1 VILSAR
7 SLRGRLLLGGLA
19 VGVSFAVLFGLGA
32 TWRVN
37 QLEDHA
43 VRSALQSRLDVAR
56 DEVGRD
62 GVLTAD
68 RDSPKTDLVQVIAP
82 DGRVRSSSSSL
93 AGLDPLVTVEAA
105 RRSPS
110 GAEVRASLQQPD
122 IDLAALGVPVT
133 LSGDGA
139 SPGGTGVLV
148 VAVDVEGFTTAT
160 SGLLGI
166 LAIGLGAVVVAIGAL
181 SWVLAGRALRSVT
194 LLTERAEA
202 AAPRDLANGLPVP
215 PADAELARLVGALNR
230 MLARLEVSHAKEL
243 QFAADAGH
251 RLRTPV
257 ATLRAEAELAMRG
270 DGEDQTAALGRI
282 VRDADQL
289 ALVVDRML
297 HRIRAGRDSSEP
309 VILALATAVARWER
323 QAGLV
328 GVRLVLELAPT
339 ISETASCPQVVDVTE
354 PIVDNAIRHTPAGG
368 TVEVAARAEQ
378 GLDGPT
384 LVIDVRDTGSGV
396 PPELAPQIFDAWVSS
411 RDGSIAGGLGLWVA
425 RETARDVTGDVVLRE
440 NTVGRTV
447 FTVRLPLAYEARPE
461 GASTPS

>member
-1 VILSAR
+1 MILTTR

-43 VRSALQSRLDVAR
+43 VRSALLSRLEVAR
-56 DEVGRD
+56 DEVGSD

-68 RDSPKTDLVQVIAP
+68 RGSPKTDLVQVIAA
-82 DGRVRSSSSSL
+82 DGRVRSSSSL
-93 AGLDPLVTVEAA
+93 AGIDPLVTVEAA

-122 IDLAALGVPVT
+122 IDLAALGVPVK
-133 LSGDGA
+133 LAPEGA

-166 LAIGLGAVVVAIGAL
+166 LAVGLGAVVVAIGAL

-270 DGEDQTAALGRI
+270 DPDDQTEALGRI
-282 VRDADQL
+282 MRDADQL

-297 HRIRAGRDSSEP
+297 YRMRGGRDSSEP
-309 VILALATAVARWER
+309 VMPALATAAARWER
-323 QAGLV
+323 QARLV
-328 GVRLVLELAPT
+328 GVTLILELAPT
-339 ISETASCPQVVDVTE
+339 ISESASCPHAVDVTE

-368 TVEVAARAEQ
+368 TVEVTARAEQ
-378 GLDGPT
+378 GQDGPA
-384 LVIDVRDTGSGV
+384 LLIDVSNTGSGV

-425 RETARDVTGDVVLRE
+425 RETARDVAGDVVLRE
-440 NTVGRTV
+440 NAVGCTV
-447 FTVRLPLAYEARPE
+447 FSVRLPLVHEVMPARAP
-461 GASTPS
+461 TPS